1 MGCSPSKSEPNIRSP
16 ISVVG
21 QPTESAPLTEYPSY
35 HRPSSRKKTRKQ
47 FTRSAR
53 GQTLNPNSRRYSVSP
68 VEVNDFWGT
77 MPLSVIIDRLNSYYE
92 EMNRSKGNVHESISF
107 IQEILFDLSQN
118 FESSQ
123 YRTLKKS
130 NSKFKQLI
138 GNYGQGVLFLK
149 TLGFR
154 EKGEVLRID
163 DALTINNM
171 KHKVKEFEFALKKI
185 KGNVLKGFNGTQ

>member
-1 MGCSPSKSEPNIRSP
+1 MGCNPSKSEQNLRSP
-16 ISVVG
+16 ISPVM
-21 QPTESAPLTEYPSY
+21 QPTDSAPIMDYPSY
-35 HRPSSRKKTRKQ
+35 HRPSSRKITRKQ
-47 FTRSAR
+47 FSRSAR

-77 MPLSVIIDRLNSYYE
+77 MPLSVIIDRLNSYSE
-92 EMNRSKGNVHESISF
+92 EVNRSKGNFQESIGF
-107 IQEILFDLSQN
+107 IQQILSDLSQN

-138 GNYGQGVLFLK
+138 GNYTQGVLFIK

-154 EKGEVLRID
+154 EKGETLKID
-163 DALTINNM
+163 DALAITNM

-185 KGNVLKGFNGTQ
+185 KGNVSKCFNGTQ